1 MAGFPWRWPSFPRDL
16 SMVARVDAL
25 SLCCP
30 PNLLSSS
37 GTPPPF
43 GPSKALSFRCLPRS
57 RTLRYAVFH
66 THTYTH
72 THAPG
77 NILHCSFS
85 RRLLLPALL
94 PDLAGALPSFR
105 DPAFSLCSEAPSS
118 PTSSL
123 ARAQQACRTSLG
135 SALPAGPAQDSLPL
149 PSDLTLA
156 LSLAALPPSSGTWYE
171 GEGRGPRGPSPPMT
185 SSATFALPPASPSPS
200 SGLGGPQ

>member
-30 PNLLSSS
+30 PNL
-37 GTPPPF
+37 PPALGHLHPSARPKPLAF
-43 GPSKALSFRCLPRS
+43 GASPDPGPCDMPCF
-57 RTLRYAVFH
+57 TH
-66 THTYTH
+66 THT
-72 THAPG
+72 PG

-85 RRLLLPALL
+85 RRLLLPALF

-105 DPAFSLCSEAPSS
+105 DPAVSLCSEAPSS

-123 ARAQQACRTSLG
+123 ARAQRACRTSLG

-171 GEGRGPRGPSPPMT
+171 DEGRGPRGPSPPMT

>member
-37 GTPPPF
+37 GTPPF

-57 RTLRYAVFH
+57 RTLRYAVFLTH
-66 THTYTH
+66 THTHPETFSTAH
-72 THAPG
+72 SRG
-77 NILHCSFS
+77 SCSC
-85 RRLLLPALL
+85 L
-94 PDLAGALPSFR
+94 
-105 DPAFSLCSEAPSS
+105 PSS
-118 PTSSL
+118 PTSQGPYPLSGTRL
-123 ARAQQACRTSLG
+123 SAFAQRLPPLQHHHWPEHSERAGRLWGQPCRQVLRRT
-135 SALPAGPAQDSLPL
+135 LPL

-171 GEGRGPRGPSPPMT
+171 DEGRGPRGPSPPMT
-185 SSATFALPPASPSPS
+185 SSATFTLPPASPSPS